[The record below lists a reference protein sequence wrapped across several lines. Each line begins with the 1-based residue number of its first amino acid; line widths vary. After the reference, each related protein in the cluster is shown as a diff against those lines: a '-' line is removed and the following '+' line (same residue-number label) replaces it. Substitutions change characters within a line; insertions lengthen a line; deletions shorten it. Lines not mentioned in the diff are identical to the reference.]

1 MPKLK
6 RSDDEKQTI
15 RGDAPEFVESLDR
28 GLRVLQSFGIERRPM
43 TLSRIAEIAG
53 LPRATARRLLMTL
66 KQSGFVTED
75 ERLFALTPRVLLLAS
90 AYLNSNQINTVLQP
104 LMDEVASKAK
114 EVCSI
119 AILDGQDAV
128 FIARSSYAR
137 MFSTGLEIGYRLPA
151 FCTSVGRVLLGRL
164 PDDILKRTI
173 DATELTP
180 QTPDTV
186 TDKRAVIATII
197 RDRDKGYS
205 LVDLEAEEGFR
216 SISVPIRRYDGV
228 VIGAANIG
236 AHVDRITTTEMI
248 ERFLPLLT
256 DLAATAQPLMV

>member
-6 RSDDEKQTI
+6 RSDAQQQSI

-66 KQSGFVTED
+66 QQSGFVTED

-90 AYLNSNQINTVLQP
+90 AYLNSNPIVTVLQP
-104 LMDEVASKAK
+104 LMDEVAAKAR
-114 EVCSI
+114 EVCSL
-119 AILDGQDAV
+119 AILDGADAV
-128 FIARSSYAR
+128 FVARSSPAR

-164 PDDILKRTI
+164 PNADLVRTI
-173 DATELTP
+173 EAMALKP
-180 QTPDTV
+180 QTPETV
-186 TDKRAVIATII
+186 TDKSALIATII
-197 RDRDKGYS
+197 ADRDKGYS
-205 LVDLEAEEGFR
+205 LVDLEAEQGFR
-216 SISVPIRRYDGV
+216 SVSVPIRRYDGI
-228 VIGAANIG
+228 VIAAANIG

-248 ERFLPLLT
+248 DRFLPLLK
-256 DLAATAQPLMV
+256 DLATTAQPLMV